1 MDNTYFI
8 LTNKPIAIERLHICT
23 WDFNN
28 SKAAIEIG
36 IEFSA
41 TPYSK
46 DVAFKLSLPFLK
58 EADTA
63 ICLMDSLIRD
73 DDNSKFIF
81 NDTIKANKPIKGD
94 KRNGSIIEFQ
104 SRTLSILPIK
114 EVAIEDGVCSFIVKD
129 INQSLK
135 NYIRLLIQTDISN
148 LAVIRNGITKKTYI
162 YDFKINE
169 KRNLPNKINDL
180 INQNYIICSSIKS
193 CFCFHVIPSNYN
205 ISYLDSSKLKN
216 IRILEADAFNRYL
229 PIDKE
234 MKQDDCLIVFNK
246 VSNAFDGN
254 YSFFSEFEQETIG
267 NKQIIL
273 AIAAN
278 IACSLLFGIYTLR
291 NWVKGDKWYDF
302 LPWEFGVAII
312 ILVIFILY
320 LFVPWRKL
328 KAFLSLK

>member
-58 EADTA
+58 ETDSA
-63 ICLMDSLIRD
+63 ICLMDSLVRD

-114 EVAIEDGVCSFIVKD
+114 EVTIENGVCSFMVKD

-135 NYIRLLIQTDISN
+135 NYIRLFIQTDVSN
-148 LAVIRNGITKKTYI
+148 LSVIKNGITKKTFI
-162 YDFKINE
+162 YDIKINE
-169 KRNLPNKINDL
+169 KRNLPNRINDL
-180 INQNYIICSSIKS
+180 MNQGYALCHSIKS

-229 PIDKE
+229 PLDKK

-246 VSNAFDGN
+246 ASNSPDGC

-267 NKQIIL
+267 NKQIVL

-291 NWVKGDKWYDF
+291 GWSKGNVWYQF

-312 ILVIFILY
+312 ILLLFILY
-320 LFVPWRKL
+320 LFVPWRRV
-328 KAFLSLK
+328 FSR